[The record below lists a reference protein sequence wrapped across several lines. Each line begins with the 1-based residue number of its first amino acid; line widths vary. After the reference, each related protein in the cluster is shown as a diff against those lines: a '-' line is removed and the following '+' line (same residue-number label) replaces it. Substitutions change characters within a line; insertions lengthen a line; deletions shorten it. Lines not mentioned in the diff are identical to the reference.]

1 MGQGTSSTT
10 AVTDGQ
16 PAVEPTGLR
25 QETVRPPGSDR
36 AMRITGASLR
46 HIVFGLF
53 LLYCLVPALW
63 VVAAITKNN
72 DQIFS
77 TFGLWIG
84 YPPHLLENIVDLFT
98 YQDGIFIRW
107 FENSMLYA
115 GAISAGSTLICAMG
129 GYSFS
134 KYEFPG
140 KKFLFNFIL
149 GTIMVPSTALVL
161 PLFLMLNQL
170 GMCNT
175 IWGVILPGL
184 VNPFGLYLMK
194 VFWDAAFPKEL
205 MEAAR
210 LEGAGE
216 FQIFWHVGLPLLQS
230 GLVTVAL
237 FAFVGAWNNFFLPLI
252 VLSRSELYPLTLGLN
267 VWNSTVANAGA
278 RPIYSLIA
286 LGSFISVLPLLLAFV
301 FLGRY
306 WRGGLTAGASK
317 G

>member
-1 MGQGTSSTT
+1 MGQSTSIPATT
-10 AVTDGQ
+10 RRK
-16 PAVEPTGLR
+16 VESNGLEP
-25 QETVRPPGSDR
+25 ETVQPPGSDR
-36 AMRITGASLR
+36 ATRISGATLR
-46 HIVFGLF
+46 HIILGIFA
-53 LLYCLVPALW
+53 LYCLVPALW
-63 VVAAITKNN
+63 VIAAITKNN

-84 YPPHLLENIVDLFT
+84 YPPHLLENIVGLFT

-107 FENSMLYA
+107 FENSLLYA
-115 GAISAGSTLICAMG
+115 VSISFGSTLICAMG
-129 GYSFS
+129 GYAFS

-140 KKFLFNFIL
+140 KRFLFNFIL
-149 GTIMVPSTALVL
+149 GTITVPSTALVL

-170 GMCNT
+170 GLCNT
-175 IWGVILPGL
+175 IWGVILPSL

-194 VFWDAAFPKEL
+194 VFWDAAFPRDL

-210 LEGAGE
+210 IEGAGE
-216 FQIFWHVGLPLLQS
+216 FQIFWRVGLPLLQS

-252 VLSRSELYPLTLGLN
+252 VLSRGDLYPLTLGLN

-286 LGSFISVLPLLLAFV
+286 LGSFISVLPLLLAFL